1 MQTPAQIKASR
12 ESKAR
17 RIAAGEKTVTVWLS
31 KYAQERLNKLAKI
44 HGSKQAALEALLQGE
59 AITLAPTPSKPVSEP
74 EKIARMKA
82 VKQAEHTSKPAKPAY
97 GSRLK
102 KR

>member
-74 EKIARMKA
+74 ENGPS
-82 VKQAEHTSKPAKPAY
+82 V
-97 GSRLK
+97 RLK
-102 KR
+102 VRPAFNPQPKKGKK